1 MKWVF
6 SSTCWPQLWARRGS
20 FNPLSQGSPRLL
32 WLATI
37 KNHSCPAESAR
48 HQWDTGHFLYRV
60 WTEFGPVVVRKNR
73 STSMLFSSFV
83 HEKLDMNLEGHSL
96 TVLKQ
101 QVHGLSSSW
110 RRPLICPTQN
120 PHRPFG
126 RSPTST
132 AWRVSE
138 FIPFVKLKITCQLW
152 QLISMYISIFFL
164 HAWKFQEIS
173 TPWMVYDSIL
183 PCHHTSPHH
192 FIKFRLGHDA

>member
-1 MKWVF
+1 M
-6 SSTCWPQLWARRGS
+6 AING
-20 FNPLSQGSPRLL
+20 
-32 WLATI
+32 
-37 KNHSCPAESAR
+37 
-48 HQWDTGHFLYRV
+48 HQWDFLYRV
-60 WTEFGPVVVRKNR
+60 WTCGPVVVRKNR

-83 HEKLDMNLEGHSL
+83 HEKLDINLEGHFL

-110 RRPLICPTQN
+110 RRPLICQTQN

-138 FIPFVKLKITCQLW
+138 SIPFVKLKITCQLW

-173 TPWMVYDSIL
+173 TPWMVDDSIL

-192 FIKFRLGHDA
+192 LKKFCLRHDA